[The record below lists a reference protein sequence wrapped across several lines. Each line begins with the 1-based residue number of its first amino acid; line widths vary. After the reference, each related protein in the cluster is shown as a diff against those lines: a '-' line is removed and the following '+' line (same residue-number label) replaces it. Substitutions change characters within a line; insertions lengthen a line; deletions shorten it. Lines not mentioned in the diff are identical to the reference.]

1 MYSLQRSYSK
11 SSDDSSI
18 QYTQLSHYNVA
29 TVKVVMIPAYNI
41 LVISLQRSYSK
52 SSDDSSIQYTHYNVA
67 TVKVVMIPAY
77 NILSYLI
84 TT

>member
-1 MYSLQRSYSK
+1 MIPAYNILGYLITSSYSK

-18 QYTQLSHYNVA
+18 QYIQLSHYNVA

-41 LVISLQRSYSK
+41 LGY
-52 SSDDSSIQYTHYNVA
+52 
-67 TVKVVMIPAY
+67 P
-77 NILSYLI
+77 I

>member
-1 MYSLQRSYSK
+1 MIPAYKYISLQRSYSK

-41 LVISLQRSYSK
+41 L
-52 SSDDSSIQYTHYNVA
+52 
-67 TVKVVMIPAY
+67 
-77 NILSYLI
+77 SYLI

>member
-1 MYSLQRSYSK
+1 MIPAYSKSSDDSSIISLQRSYSK

-41 LVISLQRSYSK
+41 L
-52 SSDDSSIQYTHYNVA
+52 
-67 TVKVVMIPAY
+67 
-77 NILSYLI
+77 SYLI

>member
-1 MYSLQRSYSK
+1 MIPAYNILGYFFQRSYSK

-18 QYTQLSHYNVA
+18 QYTYYNVA
-29 TVKVVMIPAYNI
+29 TI
-41 LVISLQRSYSK
+41 
-52 SSDDSSIQYTHYNVA
+52 
-67 TVKVVMIPAY
+67 KVVMIPAY